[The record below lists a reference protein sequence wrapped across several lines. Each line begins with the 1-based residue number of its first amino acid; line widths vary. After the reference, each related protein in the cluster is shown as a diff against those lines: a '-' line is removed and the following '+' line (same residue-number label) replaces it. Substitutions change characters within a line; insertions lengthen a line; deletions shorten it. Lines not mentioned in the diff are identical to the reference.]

1 MRLSPKLIWY
11 CHIFPKNFAKSHAY
25 STFSILVCSE
35 VTIIMSGAGITVSI
49 LSNLPV
55 ITCGNLQISEVE
67 GNRKILYLHQHS
79 MNKSKVFAIATPQK
93 LKHLSMVQIPAAVTF
108 NSLHWIGLLSG
119 KIKRSIILITIINRC
134 ILHERIFHFKTD
146 SFLAVLFKSQ
156 L

>member
-1 MRLSPKLIWY
+1 MWY
-11 CHIFPKNFAKSHAY
+11 CHIIPKNFAKSRAY

-55 ITCGNLQISEVE
+55 ITCSNLQISEVE

-79 MNKSKVFAIATPQK
+79 MNKSKVFAIDTPQK

-108 NSLHWIGLLSG
+108 DSSHWTGLPSG
-119 KIKRSIILITIINRC
+119 KIKRSIILITIINRFITC
-134 ILHERIFHFKTD
+134 KNIHFKTD
-146 SFLAVLFKSQ
+146 SFLAVLFNSQ